1 MLDTSKPQKDSFHK
15 DLQSKYMWIPGILA
29 VEVSLDS
36 LQICLS
42 YTGYRSWDYAL
53 ELGRVRKPNAADWN
67 LQSASNNMI
76 LLAVLKKDMLNKL
89 EELF

>member
-1 MLDTSKPQKDSFHK
+1 
-15 DLQSKYMWIPGILA
+15 MWIPGILA
-29 VEVSLDS
+29 VEVSLNS

-53 ELGRVRKPNAADWN
+53 ELGRVRKSNAADWN

-76 LLAVLKKDMLNKL
+76 LHAVLKKDTLNEL